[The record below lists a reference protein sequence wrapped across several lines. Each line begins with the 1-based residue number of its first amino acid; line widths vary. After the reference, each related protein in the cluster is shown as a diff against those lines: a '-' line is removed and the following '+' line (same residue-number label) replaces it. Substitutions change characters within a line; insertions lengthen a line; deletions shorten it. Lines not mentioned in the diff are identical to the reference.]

1 VSLRNVITHEP
12 ALARYNPASMSTP
25 LSDKIKALSS
35 FASFAPAG
43 PNGALRSLASAA
55 AAKATEIAQIP
66 DRART
71 FARVATQSGM
81 LFDFSLAGLRFG
93 LGALSKGGRNPSL
106 IFALHGVNNPNKPAI
121 IWRDR
126 TLTYLELDD
135 RMNRAAAGLQHRG
148 FRRNTSVVIMMR
160 NRPEFLEVQA
170 GAGRLGA
177 AAVSVSWRSTAAEL
191 VYLAQHCGAK
201 AIVFEADLW
210 HVVEQAKKSLPQIAA
225 RDFIAVGGDAPGCGR
240 YEDDFLARPGA
251 AITHTDGNVE
261 EDASVV
267 IYTSGTTGKPKG
279 AVRKFPK
286 DAMHASMQFIGETP
300 MRSDDVHLVTCPL
313 YHSTAFGFL
322 AWNALLGGTAVLMDE
337 FKPELFLELVDRHAV
352 TTTAVVPTILHRVM
366 ALDPSILAK
375 HDVRSM
381 RGIFTVGA
389 PLPGPLG
396 TQLMDHFGDVLFN
409 CYGATETGL
418 VTMAKPADLR
428 AAPGCIGK
436 ALPGNEIRLLDD
448 RGVDVAPGEVGE
460 LYVRN
465 KMLVAG
471 YHNDTE
477 STRQSMKDGFFSVGD
492 LARRDRDGRFFIEGR
507 KRDMIIS
514 GGVNVYPAEVE
525 GVLEANPEVAE
536 VAVVGVEDPE
546 WGERVRAFVVRRPG
560 STVDDGALKLWC
572 RERLGGAKV
581 PRDFVFLDALPRNP
595 TGKVLKRELRLAPT
609 APVTATAHPH

>member
-1 VSLRNVITHEP
+1 M
-12 ALARYNPASMSTP
+12 ARYNGGAMSTP
-25 LSDKIKALSS
+25 VSIVERIQ
-35 FASFAPAG
+35 G
-43 PNGALRSLASAA
+43 LRSTAETR
-55 AAKATEIAQIP
+55 AKEIAQLP

-71 FARVATQSGM
+71 FARVARQSGL
-81 LFDFSLAGLRFG
+81 LFEFNLSGLRFAAE
-93 LGALSKGGRNPSL
+93 ALSKGARNPSL
-106 IFALHGVNNPNKPAI
+106 IFAIHGANSPDKTALL
-121 IWRDR
+121 WRDR
-126 TLTYLELDD
+126 RVTYGQLDD
-135 RMNRAAAGLQHRG
+135 RMNRAAAGLQERG

-191 VYLAQHCGAK
+191 AYLAQHCGAK

-210 HVVEQAKKSLPQIAA
+210 HVVEQAKKSLPGIAD
-225 RDFIAVGGDAPGCGR
+225 REFIAVGGDAPGCSR
-240 YEDDFLARPGA
+240 YEDDFLASSGTPIQHA
-251 AITHTDGNVE
+251 DGNVE

-322 AWNALLGGTAVLMDE
+322 AWTALLGGTSVLMDE
-337 FKPELFLELVDRHAV
+337 FKPEHFLQLVDRHGV
-352 TTTAVVPTILHRVM
+352 TTTAVVPTILHRVL
-366 ALDPSILAK
+366 ALGPSVLEK
-375 HDVRSM
+375 YDVRTV

-396 TQLMDHFGDVLFN
+396 TELMDHFGDVLYN

-418 VTMAKPADLR
+418 VTMAKPDDLR

-436 ALPGNEIRLLDD
+436 ALPGNEVRLLDD
-448 RGVDVAPGEVGE
+448 RGVEVGPGEVGE
-460 LYVRN
+460 LYARN
-465 KMLVAG
+465 KMLVSG
-471 YHNDTE
+471 YHNDSD
-477 STRQSMKDGFFSVGD
+477 STRASMRDGFFSVGD

-525 GVLEANPEVAE
+525 AVLEANAEVAE

-546 WGERVRAFVVRRPG
+546 WGERVRAFVVKHPG
-560 STVDDGALKLWC
+560 STLDEGALKVWC
-572 RERLGGAKV
+572 RERLAGPKV

-595 TGKVLKRELRLAPT
+595 TGKVLKRELRLAGTVPAVT
-609 APVTATAHPH
+609 APAHST